1 MITQKEA
8 IATLENVN
16 SGSILETLE
25 TIYQQSIATS
35 SVMDEDDEDE
45 DDDDYDDYVDMDFPE
60 EDYGDDVEDI

>member
-35 SVMDEDDEDE
+35 SAMDEDDED
-45 DDDDYDDYVDMDFPE
+45 DDDAYDDYVDLDFPE